1 LRFVSP
7 ITCVLASPLGRL
19 RFPRSLALSAGLLI
33 GCAAR
38 FAAAQEQ
45 PRSDSA
51 SASAVHPDSA
61 ARDSATHHSAARARH
76 LNWFVFLAGGFTS
89 LGLHET
95 GHIVASYAVGA
106 HPSFAFNKGRPTI
119 YSGIDATTNPGK
131 QFIFSSA
138 GLTVQTVLDE
148 AIIDIPH
155 SRGSTFERG
164 ILFGGLAT
172 TAFYITLGRNGSVSD
187 VEYMARTS
195 SLSKWGVSAI
205 YGGIAATQV
214 LRMSF
219 MGAYAHFFAEPL
231 PPEGRAKYGAF
242 NIGVRL
248 TPSA

>member
-1 LRFVSP
+1 MVLRVALA
-7 ITCVLASPLGRL
+7 TLVL
-19 RFPRSLALSAGLLI
+19 
-33 GCAAR
+33 AAR
-38 FAAAQEQ
+38 FAAAQ
-45 PRSDSA
+45 DSTRVT
-51 SASAVHPDSA
+51 SVH
-61 ARDSATHHSAARARH
+61 RDSARVAPDSVTRAHH

-89 LGLHET
+89 LGLHES
-95 GHIVASYAVGA
+95 GHVFASYAVGA
-106 HPSFAFNKGRPTI
+106 HPSFGFNKGRPTI

-138 GLTVQTVLDE
+138 GLTVQTLLDE
-148 AIIDIPH
+148 AILDIPH

-172 TAFYITLGRNGSVSD
+172 TAFYITLGRSGSVSD
-187 VEYMARTS
+187 VAYMARTS
-195 SLSKWGVSAI
+195 SMNKWGVSAI

-219 MGAYAHFFAEPL
+219 MGSYAHFFAEPL
-231 PPEGRAKYGAF
+231 PPQGRAKYGAF

>member
-1 LRFVSP
+1 M
-7 ITCVLASPLGRL
+7 
-19 RFPRSLALSAGLLI
+19 
-33 GCAAR
+33 
-38 FAAAQEQ
+38 
-45 PRSDSA
+45 
-51 SASAVHPDSA
+51 
-61 ARDSATHHSAARARH
+61 
-76 LNWFVFLAGGFTS
+76 NWFVFLAGGFTS
-89 LGLHET
+89 LALHET
-95 GHIVASYAVGA
+95 GHIAASFAVGA
-106 HPSFAFNKGRPTI
+106 HPTFGFNKGRPTI

-164 ILFGGLAT
+164 ILFGGLTT

>member
-1 LRFVSP
+1 VA
-7 ITCVLASPLGRL
+7 T
-19 RFPRSLALSAGLLI
+19 
-33 GCAAR
+33 AR
-38 FAAAQEQ
+38 
-45 PRSDSA
+45 
-51 SASAVHPDSA
+51 VH
-61 ARDSATHHSAARARH
+61 RH

-89 LGLHET
+89 LGLHES
-95 GHIVASYAVGA
+95 GHIFASYAVGA
-106 HPSFAFNKGRPTI
+106 HPSFGFNKGRPTI

-138 GLTVQTVLDE
+138 GLTVQTLLDE
-148 AIIDIPH
+148 AILDIPH

-172 TAFYITLGRNGSVSD
+172 TAFYITLGRSGSVSD
-187 VEYMARTS
+187 VAYMARTS
-195 SLSKWGVSAI
+195 SMNKWGVSAI

-219 MGAYAHFFAEPL
+219 MGSYAHFFAEPL
-231 PPEGRAKYGAF
+231 PPQGRAKYGAF

>member
-1 LRFVSP
+1 MSAVP
-7 ITCVLASPLGRL
+7 ATGASVKRD
-19 RFPRSLALSAGLLI
+19 SVAHDSVT
-33 GCAAR
+33 AA
-38 FAAAQEQ
+38 
-45 PRSDSA
+45 SDSTR
-51 SASAVHPDSA
+51 SRE
-61 ARDSATHHSAARARH
+61 ARRARH
-76 LNWFVFLAGGFTS
+76 LNWFVFFAGGFTS

-95 GHIVASYAVGA
+95 GHIVASFAVGA
-106 HPSFAFNKGRPTI
+106 HPSFGF
-119 YSGIDATTNPGK
+119 
-131 QFIFSSA
+131 
-138 GLTVQTVLDE
+138 TVQTVLDE
-148 AIIDIPH
+148 AILDIPH
-155 SRGSTFERG
+155 PRGSTFERG